1 LPPRVTRSLSI
12 LMAGSRDNPAR
23 VYAPYTRAVGTN
35 GERLSFDDARILG
48 LETAAIAGHTC
59 KIVVVEPG
67 PERGAIELEELRD
80 HVEARLGRVRRCRQ
94 RVAMVPLR
102 IARPMWV
109 DYAEFDIREHVRPY
123 EHAGEIDRAGLWRI
137 AAELMARRLDHRRPL
152 WRMDLVGP
160 LEGGGS
166 AIVWRI
172 HHCMADGVTATR
184 LGGQILWDTEP
195 DPPPPE
201 PDAWRP
207 EAEPSSLEL
216 VASGLGERAGDAG
229 RWIPEA
235 ARAAASPRNWAS
247 AARTLAELPG
257 ALVREL
263 TPLRSD
269 SRLDRHIG
277 SRREVAFASQSLE
290 RLHAIEKAAGE
301 RISAHVTINDV
312 VLAAISGAIREWMG
326 DDGAGERLRAQ
337 IPVSLHH
344 RDEQPDSLG
353 NRDSFLFVDL
363 PVDEPDPVRRV
374 ERINAET
381 TVRKAGHDAEALYTF
396 FHAVSRLGPV
406 GDELVKMTS
415 GPREFS
421 LSVSN
426 VPGPRDPIYVL
437 GGRVSELCSIAEP
450 ADRHALRV
458 SAISCAGT
466 MQLGVCTDPDAL
478 GGLDRLAA
486 GLETAVDDLHTHC

>member
-1 LPPRVTRSLSI
+1 MP
-12 LMAGSRDNPAR
+12 
-23 VYAPYTRAVGTN
+23 APYTRDVVTS

-67 PERGAIELEELRD
+67 PEGRAIELDELRD

-102 IARPMWV
+102 LARPLWV
-109 DYAEFDIREHVRPY
+109 DYPEFDIGEHVRRY
-123 EHAGEIDRAGLWRI
+123 EYAGEVDRAGLWRI
-137 AAELMARRLDHRRPL
+137 GAELMGQRLDHTRPL

-201 PDAWRP
+201 PDDWRP
-207 EAEPSSLEL
+207 EPEPSSREL
-216 VASGLGERAGDAG
+216 IASGVEERAADAV
-229 RWIPEA
+229 RWVPGA
-235 ARAAASPRNWAS
+235 ARAAARPRNWAS
-247 AARTLAELPG
+247 AARTLAGLPRS
-257 ALVREL
+257 LVREL
-263 TPLRSD
+263 SPIGSD

-277 SRREVAFASQSLE
+277 SRRELAFASHSLE
-290 RLHAIEKAAGE
+290 RLRAIEKAAGE
-301 RISAHVTINDV
+301 RIGAHVTINDV

-326 DDGAGERLRAQ
+326 GEGAGEKLRAQ
-337 IPVSLHH
+337 VPVSLHH

-374 ERINAET
+374 ELINAET
-381 TVRKAGHDAEALYTF
+381 TVRKAAHDADALYTF
-396 FHAVSRLGPV
+396 FHAVSRLGPI
-406 GDELVKMTS
+406 GDEVVKMTS

-426 VPGPRDPIYVL
+426 VPGPREPIYVL
-437 GGRVSELCSIAEP
+437 GRRVSELCSVAEP
-450 ADRHALRV
+450 SDRHALRV

-466 MQLGVCTDPDAL
+466 MQLAVCTDPDAL

-486 GLETAVDDLHTHC
+486 ELEAAVEDLHARC